1 MSTKLLS
8 FSASLRFSQ
17 AMISSNLVNTN
28 RARLRFS
35 LGSMGGF
42 SVRKLVKPTKVFGS
56 WPPHQS
62 GLDQLLPS
70 QTKTYVWA
78 AAARVLRETNPAMRQ
93 ELGGLDSPD
102 GVFDQLA
109 EFTALLGGDRGAQV
123 LN

>member
-28 RARLRFS
+28 RARLRLS
-35 LGSMGGF
+35 LGSMGGS

-62 GLDQLLPS
+62 GLDQFLPA
-70 QTKTYVWA
+70 QPQPDVGA
-78 AAARVLRETNPAMRQ
+78 AAGSVLRETTPAVRQ
-93 ELGGLDSPD
+93 ELSRLDSPD
-102 GVFDQLA
+102 GILDQLA
-109 EFTALLGGDRGAQV
+109 DLLAL
-123 LN
+123 